1 MAEGREPT
9 GLGFKIFA
17 ILGILFFVA
26 LVAGLITTYDSGGD
40 VATVA
45 PATSPAPAPAPAASA
60 QATGDAPVGAVATG
74 GGGMADAGGGIAM
87 PVFVGLA
94 ALTILGVSGVV
105 LRRQAA

>member
-1 MAEGREPT
+1 MAEGREPA

-17 ILGILFFVA
+17 ILGILFFLA

-45 PATSPAPAPAPAASA
+45 PAVSSPAPAPAAAA

-94 ALTILGVSGVV
+94 ALTTLAVSGVV